1 MCDDGSEVPT
11 DLAFTN
17 DVFKQ
22 VRCDWLH
29 MPVFSNVTAQ
39 RDELW

>member
-1 MCDDGSEVPT
+1 MCDDGPEVRT

-22 VRCDWLH
+22 VCCDWLH
-29 MPVFSNVTAQ
+29 IRVFSNVAAQ
-39 RDELW
+39 RDEL